1 MSKRRGDRWA
11 DAAFSWGLLQDPT
24 ARVVLWMDE
33 DGVPRITARGL
44 GREVNLLP
52 SIAWETV
59 AELLMRA
66 SFELRA
72 ALVKG
77 DEQ

>member
-1 MSKRRGDRWA
+1 MSKRRGDRWSE
-11 DAAFSWGLLQDPT
+11 AAFSWALLEDPT
-24 ARVVLWMDE
+24 ARVIIWMDE
-33 DGVPRITARGL
+33 DGVPRITARSAFT
-44 GREVNLLP
+44 EVNLLP

-72 ALVKG
+72 DIVKG
-77 DEQ
+77 EEQ